1 MKAIVHK
8 KYGTPEVLE
17 IQEVEKPTPKEDE
30 VLVQVHASSVN
41 IAQWYG
47 MTGLFLARVGN
58 GLFKPQD
65 TRLGADFAGVVEQ
78 VGKEV
83 RDFLSGDRV
92 FGGRHGALAEYVTVS
107 NGIAPMPSNAT
118 FEQAAAVPT
127 AGITALQGLRDYGK
141 IQPGQNVVIN
151 GASGGVGTFAVQ
163 IAKAFGAQVTAVCS
177 TRHVAC
183 ARALGADRV
192 FDYTKEDFT
201 RSGNKYDLLF
211 DVNGRRWWFDYKR
224 VLKPNA
230 RVVIAGGPRTP
241 LIGPLSHVM
250 QMKLASLGSK
260 QSAVFFIAKF
270 TRQDMLYLRDLV
282 ESGKVKPFVERVYPL
297 NQTREAMRY
306 LGEGHAQGKIVVK
319 VCDEGGISYT
329 SVLSNRV
336 KR

>member
-270 TRQDMLYLRDLV
+270 TRQDMLCLRDLV